1 MNDKRNEVKHSNNN
15 IFPLINK
22 KAIKNYKS
30 MDFNNIKINKKIKLL
45 KKNDLLF
52 NKANIIN
59 DLNNENNNFFSNKNI
74 KSNINILYGADS
86 NRTLRTKNNI
96 LLFNK
101 NDNHSRNKTQ
111 YIGKNNLLKM
121 KLNSNRSSSNIINS
135 YEKYNNLQF
144 NSNENFKNTNN
155 IINLDN
161 NINNIKSLE
170 YNNSFF
176 NIKNNSIYNINP
188 NYTTYQNFNNSNNSI
203 NTPSKKIN
211 IFNKSHSLNKSS
223 SYLFSCLLNKY
234 NKSISKKIKRKIK
247 NNSYKLSP
255 FFKLSKD
262 EKISARQIYKHYLLE
277 NRLEEKNKN
286 KSKTKKKQKNIFN
299 KGYDYREVIC
309 PKLKTIYGFN
319 PIYMSRLYEIKKNNI
334 IAYKNDF
341 NIKEYQNTLLKL
353 LRKKVSDKYLT
364 NMQNKF
370 KIFNEKNYGMLIPRG
385 RYINLAEKLK
395 SYLSSYAY
403 EKLKKM
409 DKNYK
414 LYSDKKNKE
423 KKEEIIDVKTLF
435 KKIKVKKYN
444 SL

>member
-1 MNDKRNEVKHSNNN
+1 
-15 IFPLINK
+15 
-22 KAIKNYKS
+22 
-30 MDFNNIKINKKIKLL
+30 MDFNNVKINKKIKLL

-59 DLNNENNNFFSNKNI
+59 DINNENNNFFSNKNI
-74 KSNINILYGADS
+74 KSNINIFYGADS
-86 NRTLRTKNNI
+86 NRTLRAKNNI
-96 LLFNK
+96 LLFHK

-234 NKSISKKIKRKIK
+234 NKLISKKIKRKIK

-286 KSKTKKKQKNIFN
+286 KNKTKKKQKNIFN